1 MTGESPVT
9 LFDQFQREEPG
20 PFPYSAS
27 SFDFLNRVAGERW
40 SSVRELLEDWFREY
54 PDDTPAD
61 KSKTKL
67 RKAFR
72 KGDEGQHLGAWWE
85 LYIYTL
91 YRRLGYLVTVHPEVP
106 GIPTRPDFLVTSG
119 ASSMYVECTVV
130 SATDGPITQNPA
142 IEAAIY
148 DAINTVTNR
157 NFLIALTIKHEGTE
171 QPRVRSIVGQ
181 LESWLES
188 LDPDEVLAD
197 IESATERG
205 ELAVAP
211 ELDLHVRDWVLTC
224 KAWPNAPDK
233 RYDGGRLLGSLPA
246 SAAFIVK
253 NVERIYKAVKDKGGH
268 YGELGALDKPLA
280 VAVLSVNN
288 FAGEEDVTDAMFGN
302 KAIRFI
308 PGDRTSVQPYRKS
321 DGYWRG
327 PDSDRGARVSAVLFS
342 HDMRPWSIASHLP
355 SVWINPWTTKGLD
368 HHMPLRTTTETSEG
382 KIVTTESEITPQ
394 YVFALPP

>member
-1 MTGESPVT
+1 MIGESPVT
-9 LFDQFQREEPG
+9 LFDQFERNRPG

-27 SFDFLNRVAGERW
+27 TFEFLNHVAGERW
-40 SSVRELLEDWFREY
+40 SGVRELLEDWFSEY

-67 RKAFR
+67 RKAFQKR
-72 KGDEGQHLGAWWE
+72 DEGQHLGAWWE

-91 YRRLGYLVTVHPEVP
+91 YRRLGYSVTVHPEVP
-106 GIPTRPDFLVTSG
+106 GISTRPDFLVTSG

-142 IEAAIY
+142 VEAAIY

-171 QPRVRSIVGQ
+171 QPRVRSIAGR

-188 LDPDEVLAD
+188 LDPDDVLAD
-197 IESATERG
+197 TESATERG
-205 ELAVAP
+205 ELAVVP
-211 ELDLHVRDWVLTC
+211 ELDLQVRDWVLTF

-233 RYDGGRLLGSLPA
+233 RYGGGRLLGALPA
-246 SAAFIVK
+246 SGAFVEA
-253 NVERIYKAVKDKGGH
+253 NAERIYKAVKDKGGH

-288 FAGEEDVTDAMFGN
+288 FAGEDDVTDAMFGN

-308 PGDRTSVQPYRKS
+308 PGDRSSVQPYRNT

-327 PDSDRGARVSAVLFS
+327 PGRGARVSAVLFS
-342 HDMRPWSIASHLP
+342 HDIRPWSVADHLP
-355 SVWINPWTTKGLD
+355 SVWLNPWTTKGLD
-368 HHMPLRTTTETSEG
+368 HHLPLRTTTETNG
-382 KIVTTESEITPQ
+382 RIVTTDSDVTPQ